1 MEYLL
6 NYYREEAVFDNVAWT
21 GCGPQVIFGVF
32 EEMAKIGLSTSIEIP
47 KRLISQFSQDTP
59 DSVFSSTTFKKKGLS
74 NMLASRDS
82 ENLDDDVF
90 TKVSSSPGLKFKDSI
105 E

>member
-32 EEMAKIGLSTSIEIP
+32 EEMAKIGLSMSIEIP
-47 KRLISQFSQDTP
+47 KRLMT
-59 DSVFSSTTFKKKGLS
+59 
-74 NMLASRDS
+74 
-82 ENLDDDVF
+82 
-90 TKVSSSPGLKFKDSI
+90 
-105 E
+105 

>member
-32 EEMAKIGLSTSIEIP
+32 EEMAKIGLSMSIEIP
-47 KRLISQFSQDTP
+47 KRLISQFSEGT
-59 DSVFSSTTFKKKGLS
+59 DSVFSSTTFKRKGLS

-82 ENLDDDVF
+82 EALDEDEF
-90 TKVSSSPGLKFKDSI
+90 TKVSNGPGLKRM
-105 E
+105 ET